1 MKMRVMMLVLCAGL
15 ALTVGI
21 TTASAGGGNSDN
33 AKLCQQGG
41 WEDLEREDGSPFKN
55 DGDCVSYAAQG
66 GTFGQPSSSAGQL
79 FCESLGG
86 TYSTDPATN
95 FFADYETVLW
105 TCNNAPLVLQLGA
118 FLAVCADE
126 GGVTVSVSSTTTEP
140 FYNTCGFLS

>member
-33 AKLCQQGG
+33 AKLCQHGG

-66 GTFGQPSSSAGQL
+66 GTFGPPSDSQNSCPAL
-79 FCESLGG
+79 ELGG
-86 TYSTDPATN
+86 PNVPPWA
-95 FFADYETVLW
+95 A
-105 TCNNAPLVLQLGA
+105 
-118 FLAVCADE
+118 
-126 GGVTVSVSSTTTEP
+126 
-140 FYNTCGFLS
+140 